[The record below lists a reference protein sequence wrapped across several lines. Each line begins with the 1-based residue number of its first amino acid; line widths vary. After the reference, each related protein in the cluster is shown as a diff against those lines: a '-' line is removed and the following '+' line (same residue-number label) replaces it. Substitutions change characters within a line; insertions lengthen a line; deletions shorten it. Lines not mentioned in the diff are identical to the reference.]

1 MTTIIATLQV
11 KPGQEK
17 AFEEAV
23 RPLVAHVKANEPGT
37 RTYVFHRATSD
48 PTRFAF
54 YEVYAD
60 QAAVAAHSGSEPMQK
75 FFGAVGG
82 MLAGR
87 PEIVLYEEI
96 DGKHQAS

>member
-11 KPGQEK
+11 KAGQEK

-23 RPLVAHVKANEPGT
+23 RPLIAHVKQSEPGT
-37 RTYVFHRATSD
+37 RTYLLHRSTSD
-48 PTRFAF
+48 ATRFAF

-87 PEIVLYEEI
+87 PEITMYEEI
-96 DGKHQAS
+96 DGKRG